1 MSEVRGS
8 GREEL
13 PHVQGAAT
21 AWAQEGREKLLHL
34 QGQEGQLLQ
43 GKERRLHFAAAD
55 VKIYTTSKVR
65 EIQGDGRYCEKASEG
80 RHTETI
86 ITEN

>member
-1 MSEVRGS
+1 MSEVRGG

-13 PHVQGAAT
+13 PHT
-21 AWAQEGREKLLHL
+21 
-34 QGQEGQLLQ
+34 QGQEGQLIQ
-43 GKERRLHFAAAD
+43 GKEQRLHFAGAAL
-55 VKIYTTSKVR
+55 KRYPTSKVR
-65 EIQGDGRYCEKASEG
+65 KTQDGKYCEKASEG